1 MARAVEIFRQ
11 HGLEV
16 ERLRAER
23 AEREKQV
30 AADRKADLQKL
41 ADQFQGNVGAIVD
54 AVSSTASQ
62 LEDAAKRLAETAKIT
77 ERRSEAVAA
86 TCDEASTNVR
96 SVATASEQMAE
107 SVSEIVLQVQESKEI
122 ASRAV
127 RQAGVT
133 DTQITELAMVAD
145 HIGDV
150 VKLIGAIAGQTNLLA
165 LNATIEA
172 SRAGENGR
180 GFAIVAQ
187 EVKALASQTAQAA
200 SAIAGKISGMQT
212 ATVDFLW
219 RSKRLELQSI
229 EFRRLRQWLRS
240 RLKSREAR
248 PVKSHVVFNN
258 CRLARVR
265 WPPISPRSTAT
276 RPKPGRRPDRF
287 YHQRDVCRRKASA

>member
-1 MARAVEIFRQ
+1 
-11 HGLEV
+11 
-16 ERLRAER
+16 
-23 AEREKQV
+23 
-30 AADRKADLQKL
+30 
-41 ADQFQGNVGAIVD
+41 
-54 AVSSTASQ
+54 
-62 LEDAAKRLAETAKIT
+62 
-77 ERRSEAVAA
+77 
-86 TCDEASTNVR
+86 
-96 SVATASEQMAE
+96 MAE
-107 SVSEIVLQVQESKEI
+107 SVSKILMQVRELKEI

-145 HIGDV
+145 HIGNV

-165 LNATIEA
+165 LNASIEA

-212 ATVDFLW
+212 ATVDSFVAIKEIGATINRISEIAAVVTVAVEEQGSATGEIA
-219 RSKRLELQSI
+219 RSVQQLSLGT
-229 EFRRLRQWLRS
+229 EF
-240 RLKSREAR
+240 
-248 PVKSHVVFNN
+248 
-258 CRLARVR
+258 R